1 MATKGTTTP
10 KGTFQYPK
18 FFTPDTK
25 FDEAGV
31 YSGTLVLDLTDEKVK
46 GLLKQL
52 EDALKDAIETAKKDA
67 TKKGK
72 KPPKVCQDKPWTV
85 DEEAGTLTLRAKK
98 KATFKDK
105 KTDEIVNTKLAVF
118 GPDNTPMK
126 DPGYLLGS
134 GSVGRMTVQI
144 SPFGVDKASPIG
156 VGISLRL
163 LAVQI
168 LEAREYERDG
178 ASFGFDAV
186 EQAEEA
192 AADDKSGEGAP
203 AKDGEDE
210 SEF

>member
-31 YSGTLVLDLTDEKVK
+31 YSGTLVLPLAEPATQS
-46 GLLKQL
+46 LLKQL
-52 EDALKDAIETAKKDA
+52 EESLKDAIEAAKNDA
-67 TKKGK
+67 KKKGK
-72 KPPKVCQDKPWTV
+72 KPPKICQDKPWTV

-168 LEAREYERDG
+168 LEAREFERDG

-186 EQAEEA
+186 EAAHA
-192 AADDKSGEGAP
+192 AAEDDDSGDDAP
-203 AKDGEDE
+203 AKEGEE
-210 SEF
+210 KEEF

>member
-31 YSGTLVLDLTDEKVK
+31 YSGALVLPLAEPATQA
-46 GLLKQL
+46 LLKQL

-98 KATFKDK
+98 KASFKDK
-105 KTDEIVNTKLAVF
+105 KTEEIVNTKLAVF
-118 GPDNTPMK
+118 GPDNALMK

-168 LEAREYERDG
+168 LEAREYAASGE
-178 ASFGFDAV
+178 SFGFDAV
-186 EQAEEA
+186 EAAHAAAEEDDSGADAPA
-192 AADDKSGEGAP
+192 AVEGA
-203 AKDGEDE
+203 E